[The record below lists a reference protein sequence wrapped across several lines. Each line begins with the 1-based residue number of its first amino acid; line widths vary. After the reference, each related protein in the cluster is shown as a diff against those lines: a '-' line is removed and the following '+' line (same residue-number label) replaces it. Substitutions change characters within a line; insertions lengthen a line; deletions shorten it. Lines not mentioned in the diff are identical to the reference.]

1 MNKDYIAPWV
11 RVIILLS
18 STLVMSGLSYLF
30 TGSIIPRD
38 PQDALIFQ
46 NALLLIVIGVALLE
60 KYYTKPADSMVNS
73 LMGVLTLL
81 GVYDIAPKLFWWV
94 MFSYLTLVFF
104 FAIMTTA
111 IYSFEVQNP
120 KFIKLAELCYQP
132 AVVLGQARVL
142 YSVVFLYAIFT
153 FKGVQS
159 LQTVALV
166 LFWGIFIVIWPLR
179 LPQLMSRLSFQK
191 KRYQPVGHVMRT
203 DWPNIVRVTIQPS
216 TNWTNESIKIFQQVD
231 GKQSLILPL
240 FSEPQGDELVGTG
253 LVVKEYKDKLKGLA
267 DGFMYDAD
275 QSASVAD
282 AEISEALGGGSTSKL
297 VGFIVEKSTIS
308 EVKFEIWDPKVCWE
322 GLLVW
327 SEIGGKRVY
336 YQITSGSTEEEV
348 FQSNRHGFQ
357 LGTATQLG
365 MMDGEKGFLKHN
377 WVPRMNSPV
386 FAESESFGTDID
398 ISQEKDFVYGTLP
411 GTKLKVAGPFLKNM
425 DHHTAILGVTGSGKT
440 ELAFDLIRHAVDQGL
455 KVLSIDLTA
464 RYEARLG
471 DLTPKNLSLTAET
484 VAELNKKLFD
494 VETGSYGAGNEKR
507 ALEGFAKKIRE
518 DVQNTIQEFMTTVDD
533 DNRVGI
539 ITLEEISNSKATL
552 FITEMYLT
560 CLLNYAKDNFG
571 TAQRVLIAVDEAH
584 TIMPEPSAMGL
595 GDYDSRGLVGK
606 IAQIALQGRK
616 YGVGL
621 LVIAQRTATVS
632 KSILTQCNTVISF
645 NCFDDTSLNFLSN
658 VYGRSYVPIIPN
670 LPQLHAIVFGKG
682 IRSQRP
688 LIIQIPFDP
697 EKAEEIP

>member
-11 RVIILLS
+11 RIIILLS
-18 STLVMSGLSYLF
+18 SAIVISGLSYLF

-38 PQDALIFQ
+38 SQDALIFQ

-73 LMGVLTLL
+73 LMGMLTLM
-81 GVYDIAPKLFWWV
+81 GVYNVAPKMFWWV

-104 FAIMTTA
+104 LSITTTA

-132 AVVLGQARVL
+132 AVILGQARVL

-179 LPQLMSRLSFQK
+179 LPQLISRLSFQK
-191 KRYQPVGHVMRT
+191 TRLQPVGHVMRT

-216 TNWTNESIKIFQQVD
+216 TKWIGESIKIFQQVD

-240 FSEPQGDELVGTG
+240 FYEPQGSELVGTG
-253 LVVKEYKDKLKGLA
+253 LVVKEYKDKLDGLT
-267 DGFMYDAD
+267 DGFMYDVD
-275 QSASVAD
+275 QSASIAD

-297 VGFIVEKSTIS
+297 VGFIVEKSTIA
-308 EVKFEIWDPKVCWE
+308 EIKFEIWDPKVCWE

-327 SEIGGKRVY
+327 CEIGGRRVY
-336 YQITSGSTEEEV
+336 YQITSGTTEEEV

-357 LGTATQLG
+357 LGSATQLG
-365 MMDGEKGFLKHN
+365 IMDEKQGFLKHP
-377 WVPRMNSPV
+377 WVPRMNTPV
-386 FAESESFGTDID
+386 FAESLSFGEGIN
-398 ISQEKDFVYGTLP
+398 ISQDNDFVYGNLP
-411 GTKLKVAGPFLKNM
+411 GTELKVAGPFLKNM

-440 ELAFDLIRHAVDQGL
+440 ELAFDLIRHSVDKGL

-464 RYEARLG
+464 RFEARLS
-471 DLTPKNLSLTAET
+471 DLTPKNLSLSAEN

-494 VETGSYGAGNEKR
+494 VETGTYGAGAEKK

-518 DVQNTIQEFMTTVDD
+518 DVQKAIQEFLTTID
-533 DNRVGI
+533 DNNRIGI

-560 CLLNYAKDNFG
+560 CLLNYAKDNIG
-571 TAQRVLIAVDEAH
+571 KAPKVLIVVDEAH
-584 TIMPEPSAMGL
+584 TVMPEPSTMGL

-632 KSILTQCNTVISF
+632 KSILTQCNTIISF

-658 VYGRSYVPIIPN
+658 VYGSSYIPIIPN

-697 EKAEEIP
+697 KKAETPS

>member
-18 STLVMSGLSYLF
+18 SAVVISSLSYLF
-30 TGSIIPRD
+30 TGSIIPREA
-38 PQDALIFQ
+38 QDALIFQ

-73 LMGVLTLL
+73 LMGILTLM
-81 GVYDIAPKLFWWV
+81 GVYDIAPKIFWWV
-94 MFSYLTLVFF
+94 MFSYLMLVFF
-104 FAIMTTA
+104 LSITTTS
-111 IYSFEVQNP
+111 IYSFEVQNT

-142 YSVVFLYAIFT
+142 YSIVFLYAIFT

-166 LFWGIFIVIWPLR
+166 LFWGIFIVIWPLG
-179 LPQLMSRLSFQK
+179 LPQLMSRFSFQK
-191 KRYQPVGHVMRT
+191 KRLQPVGHVMRT
-203 DWPNIVRVTIQPS
+203 DWPNIVRVTIQP
-216 TNWTNESIKIFQQVD
+216 TTIWTSKSIKIFQQAD
-231 GKQSLILPL
+231 EKQSLVLPL
-240 FSEPQGDELVGTG
+240 FYEPQGADLVGTG
-253 LVVKEYKDKLKGLA
+253 LVVKEHKDRLVGLV
-267 DGFMYDAD
+267 DGFMYDVN
-275 QSASVAD
+275 QSASIAD

-297 VGFIVEKSTIS
+297 VGFIVEKSTIA
-308 EVKFEIWDPKVCWE
+308 EIKFEIWDPKVCWE

-327 SEIGGKRVY
+327 CEIGGKRVY

-357 LGTATQLG
+357 LGSATQLG
-365 MMDGEKGFLKHN
+365 RLDEKLGFLKHN

-386 FAESESFGTDID
+386 FAENESFGKDIN
-398 ISQEKDFVYGTLP
+398 ISQENDFVYGTLP
-411 GTKLKVAGPFLKNM
+411 GTELNVAGPFLKNM

-440 ELAFDLIRHAVDQGL
+440 ELAFDLIRHAVDKGL

-464 RYEARLG
+464 RYEARLS
-471 DLTPKNLSLTAET
+471 DLTPKNLSLSAEH
-484 VAELNKKLFD
+484 VSELNKKLFD
-494 VETGSYGAGNEKR
+494 VETGTFGAPAEKK

-518 DVQNTIQEFMTTVDD
+518 DVQKTIQEFLTTVDD
-533 DNRVGI
+533 KNRVGI
-539 ITLEEISNSKATL
+539 ITLEEISNTKATL

-560 CLLNYAKDNFG
+560 CLLNYAKDNIG
-571 TAQRVLIAVDEAH
+571 KAPKVLIAVDEAH
-584 TIMPEPSAMGL
+584 TVMPEPSTMGL

-658 VYGRSYVPIIPN
+658 VYGGSYIPIIPN

-697 EKAEEIP
+697 KKVDES